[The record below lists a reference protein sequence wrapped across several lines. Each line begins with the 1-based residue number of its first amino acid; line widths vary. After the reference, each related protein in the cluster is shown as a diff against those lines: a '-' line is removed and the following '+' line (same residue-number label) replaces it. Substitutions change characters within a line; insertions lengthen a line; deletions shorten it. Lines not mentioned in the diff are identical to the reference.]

1 METALPSPSSE
12 GCDQPS
18 CWGRTPG
25 EILESSDRYKTS
37 SKTLSSPLEMGS
49 SRASCL
55 EKGDTQLS
63 V

>member
-1 METALPSPSSE
+1 METPFPVPVPSVVTSTAAGA
-12 GCDQPS
+12 GC
-18 CWGRTPG
+18 
-25 EILESSDRYKTS
+25 LESKDGCKTS
-37 SKTLSSPLEMGS
+37 SKAPSSQLEMGS